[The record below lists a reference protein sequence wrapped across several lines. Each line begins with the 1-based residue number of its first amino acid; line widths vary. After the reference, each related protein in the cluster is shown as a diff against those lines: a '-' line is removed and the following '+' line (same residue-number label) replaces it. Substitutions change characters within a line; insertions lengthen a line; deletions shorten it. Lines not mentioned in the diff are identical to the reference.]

1 MKKFMDSAWAMRL
14 LALVCALVL
23 FAYVNS
29 LKSSHNT
36 SILTNSSSK
45 TTLTS
50 NRKVTINAPLEL
62 NVNSTKYFVTGYP
75 ENVKVT
81 IEGPAALVT
90 TTANTQ
96 NFKVYANLSDLSVGR
111 HSVKVQVDGLNKE
124 LSYSLNQKYIHI
136 NIQPRR
142 TATYKVRADFNKA
155 NVAAGYEAGTARLG
169 TSSVKVTGAV
179 SEVSRVAKVVAVVN
193 TVKNLQK
200 SVNQQAMIEA
210 LDANGQ
216 TLNVVLT
223 PSTTSVYIPIKQA
236 ATTKDVPVDL
246 KASGKTSADTSYSFS
261 TDTKSVTVTG
271 TKAALAKL
279 SSLPVDVDVS
289 DVTSNTEKTVKVS
302 TDDEDDI
309 SSVSPTSI
317 KVKITVKSNWLF
329 WNEVN

>member
-1 MKKFMDSAWAMRL
+1 MKKFMDSAWSMRL
-14 LALVCALVL
+14 LALICALAL
-23 FAYVNS
+23 FAYV
-29 LKSSHNT
+29 SSMKTNNT
-36 SILTNSSSK
+36 TSSVLTNNASK

-50 NRKVTINAPLEL
+50 NRKVTISAPLEL

-75 ENVKVT
+75 ENVKIT

-111 HSVKVQVDGLNKE
+111 HSVKVQVNGLNKE
-124 LSYSLNQKYIHI
+124 LSYTLDQKYIHI

-142 TATYKVRADFNKA
+142 TATYKVSADFNNA
-155 NVAAGYEAGTARLG
+155 NVASGYEVGSARLG
-169 TSSVKVTGAV
+169 TASVKVTGAV
-179 SEVSRVAKVVAVVN
+179 SEVSKVAKVVAVVN
-193 TVKNLQK
+193 TEKNLKK

-223 PSTTSVYIPIKQA
+223 PSTTSVYIPITA
-236 ATTKDVPVDL
+236 ATAKKDVPVDL

-261 TDTKSVTVTG
+261 TDTKSVTVMG

-279 SSLPVDVDVS
+279 DKLPVDVDVT
-289 DVTSNTEKTVKVS
+289 DVNATTTKTVDLSNTDK
-302 TDDEDDI
+302 DGI
-309 SSVSPTSI
+309 SSINPTSI
-317 KVKITVKSNWLF
+317 KVKITVKSN
-329 WNEVN
+329 

>member
-1 MKKFMDSAWAMRL
+1 MKKFMDSAWSMRL

-29 LKSSHNT
+29 TKTAHNSSL
-36 SILTNSSSK
+36 LTNSTSK

-50 NRKVTINAPLEL
+50 NRKVTISAPLEL

-96 NFKVYANLSDLSVGR
+96 NFKIYADLSSLSVG
-111 HSVKVQVDGLNKE
+111 HHTVKVQVDGLNKE
-124 LSYSLNQKYIHI
+124 LSYSLSQKYIKI

-142 TATYKVRADFNKA
+142 TATYKVSADFNKD
-155 NVAAGYEAGTARLG
+155 NVASGYEVGTPRLG

-179 SEVSRVAKVVAVVN
+179 SEVSKVAKVVAVVN
-193 TVKNLQK
+193 TEKNLQRA
-200 SVNQQAMIEA
+200 VNQQAMIEA

-223 PSTTSVYIPIKQA
+223 PSTTSVYIPITKA
-236 ATTKDVPVDL
+236 SSTKDVPVDL
-246 KASGKTSADTSYSFS
+246 KASGKTASNTSYSFA
-261 TDTKSVTVTG
+261 TDTKTVTVTG
-271 TKAALAKL
+271 TKDALSKL
-279 SSLPVDVDVS
+279 STLPVDVDVS
-289 DVTSNTEKTVKVS
+289 DVTESTTKTVKLS
-302 TDDEDDI
+302 TSDEDGVA
-309 SSVSPTSI
+309 SVNPTSI
-317 KVKITVKSNWLF
+317 KVKITVKTD
-329 WNEVN
+329 

>member
-1 MKKFMDSAWAMRL
+1 MRL
-14 LALVCALVL
+14 LALICALVL

-29 LKSSHNT
+29 SKTSNNSS
-36 SILTNSSSK
+36 SLTNNTSK

-50 NRKVTINAPLEL
+50 NRKVTISAPLEL

-75 ENVKVT
+75 ENIKIT

-96 NFKVYANLSDLSVGR
+96 NFKVYADLSDLAVGR
-111 HSVKVQVDGLNKE
+111 HSVKVKVDGLNKE

-142 TATYKVRADFNKA
+142 TATYKVSADFNDS
-155 NVAAGYEAGTARLG
+155 NVASGYEAGTARLG

-179 SEVSRVAKVVAVVN
+179 SEVSKVAKVVAVVN
-193 TVKNLQK
+193 TEKNLTK
-200 SVNQQAMIEA
+200 SVNQQAMLEA

-223 PSTTSVYIPIKQA
+223 PSTTSVYIPITQA
-236 ATTKDVPVDL
+236 NATKDVAVDL

-261 TDTKSVTVTG
+261 TDTKSVKLTG
-271 TKAALAKL
+271 SKSALAKL
-279 SSLPVDVDVS
+279 SKFPVNVDVTG
-289 DVTSNTEKTVKVS
+289 VTETTTKTVKLS
-302 TDDEDDI
+302 TSDEDGV
-309 SSVSPTSI
+309 SAVSPTSI
-317 KVKITVKSNWLF
+317 KVKITVKTDNWKF
-329 WNEVN
+329 EMR

>member
-1 MKKFMDSAWAMRL
+1 MKRFMNSPWAMRL
-14 LALVCALVL
+14 LALLCALVL
-23 FAYVNS
+23 FAYVS
-29 LKSSHNT
+29 SMKTSHNT
-36 SILTNSSSK
+36 SILTNSASK

-50 NRKVTINAPLEL
+50 NRKVTISAPLEL

-142 TATYKVRADFNKA
+142 TATYKVHTDFNKQ
-155 NVAAGYEAGTARLG
+155 NVASGYEVGTARLG

-179 SEVSRVAKVVAVVN
+179 SEVSKVAKVVAVVN
-193 TVKNLQK
+193 TEKNLKK

-223 PSTTSVYIPIKQA
+223 PSTTSVYIPISQA
-236 ATTKDVPVDL
+236 TTTKDVGLDL
-246 KASGKTSADTSYSFS
+246 KASGKTTADTSYSFS

-279 SSLPVDVDVS
+279 SSLPIDVDVT
-289 DVTSNTEKTVKVS
+289 DVKSSTEKTVKITTS
-302 TDDEDDI
+302 DDDGI
-309 SSVSPTSI
+309 LSVSPKSI
-317 KVKITVKSNWLF
+317 KVKITVKANSEASEN
-329 WNEVN
+329 

>member
-1 MKKFMDSAWAMRL
+1 VKKFMDSAWSMRL
-14 LALVCALVL
+14 LALICALAL
-23 FAYVNS
+23 FAYV
-29 LKSSHNT
+29 SSMKTNNT
-36 SILTNSSSK
+36 TSSVLTNNASK

-50 NRKVTINAPLEL
+50 NRKVTISAPLEL

-75 ENVKVT
+75 ENVKIT

-111 HSVKVQVDGLNKE
+111 HSVKVQVNGLNKE
-124 LSYSLNQKYIHI
+124 LSYTLDQKYIHI

-142 TATYKVRADFNKA
+142 TATYKVSADFNNA
-155 NVAAGYEAGTARLG
+155 NVASGYEVGSARLG
-169 TSSVKVTGAV
+169 TASVKVTGAV
-179 SEVSRVAKVVAVVN
+179 SEVSKVAKVVAVVN
-193 TVKNLQK
+193 TEKNLKK

-223 PSTTSVYIPIKQA
+223 PSTTSVYIPITA
-236 ATTKDVPVDL
+236 AAAKKDVPVDL

-261 TDTKSVTVTG
+261 TDTKSVTVMG

-279 SSLPVDVDVS
+279 DKLPVDVDVT
-289 DVTSNTEKTVKVS
+289 DVNATTTKTVDLSNTDK
-302 TDDEDDI
+302 DGI
-309 SSVSPTSI
+309 SSINPTSI
-317 KVKITVKSNWLF
+317 KVKITVKSN
-329 WNEVN
+329 

>member
-1 MKKFMDSAWAMRL
+1 MKKFMDSAWSMRL
-14 LALVCALVL
+14 LALICALVL

-29 LKSSHNT
+29 LKTSHNT

-50 NRKVTINAPLEL
+50 NRKVTISAPLEL

-75 ENVKVT
+75 ENIKVT

-124 LSYSLNQKYIHI
+124 LSYALSQKYIHI

-142 TATYKVRADFNKA
+142 TATYKVRADFNKQ
-155 NVAAGYEAGTARLG
+155 NVASGYEVGTARLG

-179 SEVSRVAKVVAVVN
+179 SEVSKVAKVVAVVN
-193 TVKNLQK
+193 TEKNLQK

-223 PSTTSVYIPIKQA
+223 PSTTSVYIPITQA
-236 ATTKDVPVDL
+236 STTKDVPVDL
-246 KASGKTSADTSYSFS
+246 KASGKTTADTSYSFA

-289 DVTSNTEKTVKVS
+289 GVTDSTTKTVKIDTS
-302 TDDEDDI
+302 DEDGI
-309 SSVSPTSI
+309 SSVSPASI
-317 KVKITVKSNWLF
+317 KVKITVKSS
-329 WNEVN
+329 

>member
-1 MKKFMDSAWAMRL
+1 MKKFMNSSWSLRL
-14 LALVCALVL
+14 LALLCALVL

-29 LKSSHNT
+29 NKSSTT
-36 SILTNSSSK
+36 SLTNNTSK

-50 NRKVTINAPLEL
+50 NRKVTISAPLEL
-62 NVNSTKYFVTGYP
+62 NVNSTKHFVTGYP
-75 ENVKVT
+75 ENVKIT

-96 NFKVYANLSDLSVGR
+96 NFKVYADLTDLAAGR

-142 TATYKVRADFNKA
+142 TASYKISADFNSA
-155 NVAAGYEAGTARLG
+155 NVADGYEMGTPRLG
-169 TSSVKVTGAV
+169 TASVKVTGAV
-179 SEVSRVAKVVAVVN
+179 SEVSKVAKVVAVVN
-193 TVKNLQK
+193 TEKNLQK

-236 ATTKDVPVDL
+236 TTTKKVAVDL
-246 KASGKTSADTSYSFS
+246 KASGKTASDTSYSFS
-261 TDTKSVTVTG
+261 TDTKSVEVTG
-271 TKAALAKL
+271 TKAALAKITK
-279 SSLPVDVDVS
+279 LPVNVDVS
-289 DVTSNTEKTVKVS
+289 GVDETTTKTVAVS
-302 TDDEDDI
+302 TSDEDGL
-309 SSVSPTSI
+309 SAVSPTTI
-317 KVKITVKSNWLF
+317 KVKITVKND
-329 WNEVN
+329 

>member
-1 MKKFMDSAWAMRL
+1 MKKFMDSAWSMRL
-14 LALVCALVL
+14 LALVCALAL
-23 FAYVNS
+23 FAYV
-29 LKSSHNT
+29 SSMKTNNT
-36 SILTNSSSK
+36 TSSVLTNNASK

-50 NRKVTINAPLEL
+50 NRKVTISAPLEL

-75 ENVKVT
+75 ENVKIT

-111 HSVKVQVDGLNKE
+111 HSVKVQVNGLNKE
-124 LSYSLNQKYIHI
+124 LSYTLDQKYIHI

-142 TATYKVRADFNKA
+142 TATYKVSADFNKA
-155 NVAAGYEAGTARLG
+155 NVASGYEVGSARLG
-169 TSSVKVTGAV
+169 TASVKVTGAV
-179 SEVSRVAKVVAVVN
+179 SEVSKVAKVVAVVN
-193 TVKNLQK
+193 TEKNLKK

-223 PSTTSVYIPIKQA
+223 PSTTSVYIPITA
-236 ATTKDVPVDL
+236 ATATKEVAVDL
-246 KASGKTSADTSYSFS
+246 KASGKTTADTSYAFS
-261 TDTKSVTVTG
+261 TDTKSVKVTG

-279 SSLPVDVDVS
+279 DKLPVDVDVTNV
-289 DVTSNTEKTVKVS
+289 DATTTKTVDLS
-302 TDDEDDI
+302 NIDEDGI

-317 KVKITVKSNWLF
+317 KVKITVKSN
-329 WNEVN
+329 

>member
-1 MKKFMDSAWAMRL
+1 VKKFMDSAWSMRL
-14 LALVCALVL
+14 LALICALAL
-23 FAYVNS
+23 FAYV
-29 LKSSHNT
+29 SSMKTNNT
-36 SILTNSSSK
+36 TSSVLTNNASK

-50 NRKVTINAPLEL
+50 NRKVTISAPLEL

-75 ENVKVT
+75 ENVKIT

-111 HSVKVQVDGLNKE
+111 HSVKVQVNGLNKE
-124 LSYSLNQKYIHI
+124 LSYTLDQKYIHI

-142 TATYKVRADFNKA
+142 TATYKVSADFNNA
-155 NVAAGYEAGTARLG
+155 NVASGYEVGSARLG
-169 TSSVKVTGAV
+169 TASVKVTGAV
-179 SEVSRVAKVVAVVN
+179 SEVSKVAKVVAVVN
-193 TVKNLQK
+193 TEKNLKK

-223 PSTTSVYIPIKQA
+223 PSTTSVYIPITA
-236 ATTKDVPVDL
+236 ATAKKDVPVDL

-261 TDTKSVTVTG
+261 TDTKSVTVMG

-279 SSLPVDVDVS
+279 DKLPVDVDVT
-289 DVTSNTEKTVKVS
+289 DVNATTTKTVDLSNT
-302 TDDEDDI
+302 DEDGI
-309 SSVSPTSI
+309 SSINPTSI
-317 KVKITVKSNWLF
+317 KVKITVKSN
-329 WNEVN
+329 

>member
-1 MKKFMDSAWAMRL
+1 MKKFMNSSWSMRL
-14 LALVCALVL
+14 LALICALVL

-29 LKSSHNT
+29 SKTSNNSS
-36 SILTNSSSK
+36 SLTNNTSK

-50 NRKVTINAPLEL
+50 NRKVTISAPLEL

-75 ENVKVT
+75 ENIKIT

-96 NFKVYANLSDLSVGR
+96 NFKVYADLSDLAVGR
-111 HSVKVQVDGLNKE
+111 HSVKVKVDGLNKE

-142 TATYKVRADFNKA
+142 TATYKVSADFNDS
-155 NVAAGYEAGTARLG
+155 NVASGYEAGTARLG

-179 SEVSRVAKVVAVVN
+179 SEVSKVAKVVAVVN
-193 TVKNLQK
+193 TEKNLTK
-200 SVNQQAMIEA
+200 SVNQQAMLEA

-223 PSTTSVYIPIKQA
+223 PSTTSVYIPITQA
-236 ATTKDVPVDL
+236 NATKDVAVDL

-261 TDTKSVTVTG
+261 TDTKSVKLTG
-271 TKAALAKL
+271 SKSALAKL
-279 SSLPVDVDVS
+279 SKFPVNVDVTG
-289 DVTSNTEKTVKVS
+289 VTETTTKTVKLS
-302 TDDEDDI
+302 TSDEDGV
-309 SSVSPTSI
+309 SAVSPTSI
-317 KVKITVKSNWLF
+317 KVKITVKSDN
-329 WNEVN
+329 

>member
-1 MKKFMDSAWAMRL
+1 MKKFMDSAWSMRL
-14 LALVCALVL
+14 LALICALAL
-23 FAYVNS
+23 FAYV
-29 LKSSHNT
+29 SSMKTNNT
-36 SILTNSSSK
+36 TSSVLTNNASK

-50 NRKVTINAPLEL
+50 NRKVTISAPLEL

-75 ENVKVT
+75 ENVKIT

-111 HSVKVQVDGLNKE
+111 HSVKVQVNGLNKE
-124 LSYSLNQKYIHI
+124 LSYTLDQKYIHI

-142 TATYKVRADFNKA
+142 TATYKVSADFNNA
-155 NVAAGYEAGTARLG
+155 NVASGYEVGSARLG
-169 TSSVKVTGAV
+169 TASVKVTGAV
-179 SEVSRVAKVVAVVN
+179 SEVSKVAKVVAVVN
-193 TVKNLQK
+193 TEKNLKK

-223 PSTTSVYIPIKQA
+223 PSTTSVYIPITA
-236 ATTKDVPVDL
+236 ATAKKDVPVDL

-261 TDTKSVTVTG
+261 TDTKSVTVMG

-279 SSLPVDVDVS
+279 DKLPVDVDVT
-289 DVTSNTEKTVKVS
+289 DVNATTTKTVDLSNT
-302 TDDEDDI
+302 DEDGI
-309 SSVSPTSI
+309 SSISPTSI
-317 KVKITVKSNWLF
+317 KVKITVKSN
-329 WNEVN
+329 

>member
-1 MKKFMDSAWAMRL
+1 MRL
-14 LALVCALVL
+14 LALICALVL

-29 LKSSHNT
+29 SKTSNNSS
-36 SILTNSSSK
+36 SLTNNTSK

-50 NRKVTINAPLEL
+50 NRKVTISAPLEL

-75 ENVKVT
+75 ENIKIT

-96 NFKVYANLSDLSVGR
+96 NFKVYADLSDLAVGR
-111 HSVKVQVDGLNKE
+111 HSVKVKVDGLNKE

-142 TATYKVRADFNKA
+142 TATYKVSADFNDS
-155 NVAAGYEAGTARLG
+155 NVASGYEAGTARLG

-179 SEVSRVAKVVAVVN
+179 SEVSKVAKVVAVVN
-193 TVKNLQK
+193 TEKNLTK
-200 SVNQQAMIEA
+200 SVNQQAMLEA

-223 PSTTSVYIPIKQA
+223 PSTTSVYIPITQA
-236 ATTKDVPVDL
+236 NATKDVAVDL

-261 TDTKSVTVTG
+261 TDTKSVKLTG
-271 TKAALAKL
+271 SKSALAKL
-279 SSLPVDVDVS
+279 SKFPVNVDVTG
-289 DVTSNTEKTVKVS
+289 VTETTTKTVKLS
-302 TDDEDDI
+302 TSDEDGV
-309 SSVSPTSI
+309 SAVSPTSI
-317 KVKITVKSNWLF
+317 KVKITVKSDNWKF
-329 WNEVN
+329 EMR

>member
-29 LKSSHNT
+29 LKSSHNA

-50 NRKVTINAPLEL
+50 NRKVTISAPLEL

-75 ENVKVT
+75 ENIKVT

-124 LSYSLNQKYIHI
+124 LSYALNQKYIHI

-142 TATYKVRADFNKA
+142 TATYKVHADFNKDNLA
-155 NVAAGYEAGTARLG
+155 SGYEAGTPRLG

-179 SEVSRVAKVVAVVN
+179 SEVSKVAKVVAVVN
-193 TVKNLQK
+193 TTKNLQK

-216 TLNVVLT
+216 TLNAVLT
-223 PSTTSVYIPIKQA
+223 PSTTSVYIPVTQA
-236 ATTKDVPVDL
+236 STTKDVSVDL

-271 TKAALAKL
+271 TKAALSKL

-289 DVTSNTEKTVKVS
+289 NVTSTTTKTVKIS
-302 TDDEDDI
+302 TSDEDGI

-317 KVKITVKSNWLF
+317 KVKITVKSN
-329 WNEVN
+329 

>member
-1 MKKFMDSAWAMRL
+1 MKKFMNSNWSLRL
-14 LALVCALVL
+14 LALLCALAL

-29 LKSSHNT
+29 SKTTHTSSL
-36 SILTNSSSK
+36 LTNSVNSTS
-45 TTLTS
+45 TNS
-50 NRKVTINAPLEL
+50 NRTVTISAPLEL

-75 ENVKVT
+75 ENIKVKIT
-81 IEGPAALVT
+81 GPAALVT

-96 NFKVYANLSDLSVGR
+96 NFKVYANLSGLSVGK

-124 LSYSLNQKYIHI
+124 LSYSLNQKYIHV

-142 TATYKVRADFNKA
+142 TANYKVTADFNHT
-155 NVAAGYEAGTARLG
+155 NVASGYEVGTARLG

-179 SEVSRVAKVVAVVN
+179 NEVSKVAKVVAVVN
-193 TVKNLQK
+193 TDKNLTK

-236 ATTKDVPVDL
+236 TAKKKLAVDL
-246 KASGKTSADTSYSFS
+246 KASGKTEADTSYSFS
-261 TDTKSVTVTG
+261 TTTSSVTVTG

-279 SSLPVDVDVS
+279 SKLPVEVDVT
-289 DVTSNTEKTVKVS
+289 DVTKTTTKTVDLS
-302 TDDEDDI
+302 TSDEDGVTA
-309 SSVSPTSI
+309 VSPSSI
-317 KVKITVKSNWLF
+317 KVKITVKSN
-329 WNEVN
+329 

>member
-1 MKKFMDSAWAMRL
+1 MKKFMDSAWSMRL
-14 LALVCALVL
+14 LALICALAL
-23 FAYVNS
+23 FAYV
-29 LKSSHNT
+29 SSMKTNNT
-36 SILTNSSSK
+36 TSSVLTNNASK

-50 NRKVTINAPLEL
+50 NRKVTISAPLEL

-75 ENVKVT
+75 ENVKIT

-111 HSVKVQVDGLNKE
+111 HSVKVQVNGLNKE
-124 LSYSLNQKYIHI
+124 LSYTLDQKYIHI

-142 TATYKVRADFNKA
+142 TATYKVSADFNNA
-155 NVAAGYEAGTARLG
+155 NVASGYEVGSARLG
-169 TSSVKVTGAV
+169 TASVKVTGAV
-179 SEVSRVAKVVAVVN
+179 SEVSKVAKGVAVVN
-193 TVKNLQK
+193 TEKNLKK

-223 PSTTSVYIPIKQA
+223 PSTTSVYIPITA
-236 ATTKDVPVDL
+236 ATAKKDVPVDL

-261 TDTKSVTVTG
+261 TDTKSVTVMG

-279 SSLPVDVDVS
+279 DKLPVDVDVT
-289 DVTSNTEKTVKVS
+289 DVNATTTKTVDLSNT
-302 TDDEDDI
+302 DEDGI
-309 SSVSPTSI
+309 SSINPTSI
-317 KVKITVKSNWLF
+317 KVKITVKSN
-329 WNEVN
+329 

>member
-1 MKKFMDSAWAMRL
+1 MKKFMNSNWSLRL
-14 LALVCALVL
+14 LALLCALAL

-29 LKSSHNT
+29 NKLSHT
-36 SILTNSSSK
+36 SSILTSSNS
-45 TTLTS
+45 TTTNS
-50 NRKVTINAPLEL
+50 NRTVSISAPLEL

-75 ENVKVT
+75 ENIKVKIT
-81 IEGPAALVT
+81 GPAALVT

-96 NFKVYANLSDLSVGR
+96 NFKVYANLSGLSVGK

-142 TATYKVRADFNKA
+142 TANYKVSADFNQT
-155 NVAAGYEAGTARLG
+155 NVASGYEVGTPRLG

-179 SEVSRVAKVVAVVN
+179 NEVSKVAKVVAVVN
-193 TVKNLQK
+193 TDKNLTK

-236 ATTKDVPVDL
+236 TSKKKVAVDL
-246 KASGKTSADTSYSFS
+246 KASGKTEADTSYSFS

-279 SSLPVDVDVS
+279 SKLPVDVDVTN
-289 DVTSNTEKTVKVS
+289 VTKSTTKTVDVS
-302 TDDEDDI
+302 TNDEDGVA
-309 SSVSPTSI
+309 SVSPTSI
-317 KVKITVKSNWLF
+317 KVKITVKSN
-329 WNEVN
+329 

>member
-1 MKKFMDSAWAMRL
+1 MKKFMNSSWSMRL
-14 LALVCALVL
+14 LALICALVL

-29 LKSSHNT
+29 SKTSNNSS
-36 SILTNSSSK
+36 SLTNNISK

-50 NRKVTINAPLEL
+50 NRKVTISAPLEL

-75 ENVKVT
+75 ENIKIT

-96 NFKVYANLSDLSVGR
+96 NFKVYADLSDLAVGR
-111 HSVKVQVDGLNKE
+111 HSVKVKVDGLNKE

-142 TATYKVRADFNKA
+142 TATYKVSADFNDS
-155 NVAAGYEAGTARLG
+155 NVASGYEAGTARLG

-179 SEVSRVAKVVAVVN
+179 SEVSKVAKVVAVVN
-193 TVKNLQK
+193 TEKNLTK
-200 SVNQQAMIEA
+200 SVNQQAMLEA

-223 PSTTSVYIPIKQA
+223 PSTTSVYIPITQA
-236 ATTKDVPVDL
+236 NATKDVAVDL

-261 TDTKSVTVTG
+261 TDTKSVKLTG
-271 TKAALAKL
+271 SKSALAKL
-279 SSLPVDVDVS
+279 SKFPVNVDVTG
-289 DVTSNTEKTVKVS
+289 VTETTTKTVKLS
-302 TDDEDDI
+302 TSDEDGV
-309 SSVSPTSI
+309 SAVSPTSI
-317 KVKITVKSNWLF
+317 KVKITVKTDN
-329 WNEVN
+329 

>member
-1 MKKFMDSAWAMRL
+1 MKKFMDSAWSMRL

-29 LKSSHNT
+29 LKSTHN
-36 SILTNSSSK
+36 SSVLTNGTSN

-75 ENVKVT
+75 ENIKVK

-96 NFKVYANLSDLSVGR
+96 NFKVYANLSNLSAGR

-124 LSYSLNQKYIHI
+124 LSYELSQKYIHV

-142 TATYKVRADFNKA
+142 TATYKVKADFNKA
-155 NVAAGYEAGTARLG
+155 NLASGYEAGSIRLG

-179 SEVSRVAKVVAVVN
+179 SEVSKVAKVVAVVN
-193 TVKNLQK
+193 TEKNLRK

-223 PSTTSVYIPIKQA
+223 PSTTSVYIPVSQA
-236 ATTKDVPVDL
+236 TTTKDVAVDL
-246 KASGKTSADTSYSFS
+246 KASGKTTADTSYSFS

-271 TKAALAKL
+271 TKSALEKI
-279 SSLPVDVDVS
+279 SSLPVDVDVT
-289 DVTSNTEKTVKVS
+289 DVKSSTTKSVKLS
-302 TDDEDDI
+302 IDGEDGL
-309 SSVSPTSI
+309 SAVSPKSI
-317 KVKITVKSNWLF
+317 KVKITVKGND
-329 WNEVN
+329 

>member
-1 MKKFMDSAWAMRL
+1 MKKFMDSAWSMRL
-14 LALVCALVL
+14 LALVCALAL
-23 FAYVNS
+23 FAYV
-29 LKSSHNT
+29 SSTKTNNT
-36 SILTNSSSK
+36 SSSLLTNSTSK

-50 NRKVTINAPLEL
+50 NRKVTISAPLEL

-75 ENVKVT
+75 ENVKIT

-142 TATYKVRADFNKA
+142 TATYKVSADFNKS
-155 NVAAGYEAGTARLG
+155 NVASGYEVGSARLG
-169 TSSVKVTGAV
+169 TASVKVTGAV
-179 SEVSRVAKVVAVVN
+179 SEVSKVAKVVAVVN
-193 TVKNLQK
+193 TEKNLRK

-223 PSTTSVYIPIKQA
+223 PSTTSVYIPITA
-236 ATTKDVPVDL
+236 ATTKKDVPVDL
-246 KASGKTSADTSYSFS
+246 KASGKTSAETSYSFS
-261 TDTKSVTVTG
+261 TDTKSVIVTG

-279 SSLPVDVDVS
+279 DKLPVDVDVTNI
-289 DVTSNTEKTVKVS
+289 DATTTKTVDISNT
-302 TDDEDDI
+302 DEDGI
-309 SSVSPTSI
+309 SSVSPTTI
-317 KVKITVKSNWLF
+317 KVKITVKN
-329 WNEVN
+329 N

>member
-1 MKKFMDSAWAMRL
+1 VKKFMDSAWSMRL
-14 LALVCALVL
+14 LALICALAL
-23 FAYVNS
+23 FAYV
-29 LKSSHNT
+29 SSMKTNNT
-36 SILTNSSSK
+36 TSSVLTNNASK

-50 NRKVTINAPLEL
+50 NRKVTISAPLEL

-75 ENVKVT
+75 ENVKIT

-111 HSVKVQVDGLNKE
+111 HSVKVQVNGLNKE
-124 LSYSLNQKYIHI
+124 LSYTLDQKYIHI

-142 TATYKVRADFNKA
+142 TATYKVSADFNNA
-155 NVAAGYEAGTARLG
+155 NVASGYEVGSARLG
-169 TSSVKVTGAV
+169 TASVKVTGAV
-179 SEVSRVAKVVAVVN
+179 SEVSKVAKVVAVVN
-193 TVKNLQK
+193 TEKNLKK

-223 PSTTSVYIPIKQA
+223 PSTTSVYIPITA
-236 ATTKDVPVDL
+236 ATAKKDVPVDL

-261 TDTKSVTVTG
+261 TDTKSVTVMG

-279 SSLPVDVDVS
+279 DKLPVDVDVT
-289 DVTSNTEKTVKVS
+289 DVNATTTKTVDLSNTDK
-302 TDDEDDI
+302 DGI
-309 SSVSPTSI
+309 SSINPTSI
-317 KVKITVKSNWLF
+317 KVKITVKSN
-329 WNEVN
+329 

>member
-1 MKKFMDSAWAMRL
+1 MRL
-14 LALVCALVL
+14 LALICALVL

-29 LKSSHNT
+29 SKTSNNSS
-36 SILTNSSSK
+36 SLTNNISK

-50 NRKVTINAPLEL
+50 NRKVTISAPLEL

-75 ENVKVT
+75 ENIKIT

-96 NFKVYANLSDLSVGR
+96 NFKVYADLSDLAVGR
-111 HSVKVQVDGLNKE
+111 HSVKVKVDGLNKE

-142 TATYKVRADFNKA
+142 TATYKVSADFNDS
-155 NVAAGYEAGTARLG
+155 NVASGYEAGTARLG

-179 SEVSRVAKVVAVVN
+179 SEVSKVAKVVAVVN
-193 TVKNLQK
+193 TEKNLTK
-200 SVNQQAMIEA
+200 SVNQQAMLEA

-223 PSTTSVYIPIKQA
+223 PSTTSVYIPITQA
-236 ATTKDVPVDL
+236 NATKDVAVDL

-261 TDTKSVTVTG
+261 TDTKSVKLTG
-271 TKAALAKL
+271 SKSALAKL
-279 SSLPVDVDVS
+279 SKFPVNVDVTG
-289 DVTSNTEKTVKVS
+289 VTETTTKTVKLS
-302 TDDEDDI
+302 TSDEDGV
-309 SSVSPTSI
+309 SAVSPTSI
-317 KVKITVKSNWLF
+317 KVKITVKTDNWKF
-329 WNEVN
+329 EMR

>member
-1 MKKFMDSAWAMRL
+1 MKKFMNSAWSMRL
-14 LALVCALVL
+14 LALLCALVL

-29 LKSSHNT
+29 MKTSHNT
-36 SILTNSSSK
+36 SILTNSASK

-50 NRKVTINAPLEL
+50 NRKVTISAPLEL

-96 NFKVYANLSDLSVGR
+96 NFKVYANLSGLSVGR

-124 LSYSLNQKYIHI
+124 LSYQLSTKYIHI

-142 TATYKVRADFNKA
+142 TATYKVHADFNKE
-155 NVAAGYEAGTARLG
+155 NAASGYEVGTPRLG

-179 SEVSRVAKVVAVVN
+179 SEVSKVAKVVAVVN
-193 TVKNLQK
+193 TQKNLQK
-200 SVNQQAMIEA
+200 AVNQQAMIEA

-223 PSTTSVYIPIKQA
+223 PSTTSVYIPITA
-236 ATTKDVPVDL
+236 ATTTKDVPVDL

-271 TKAALAKL
+271 TKDALAKL
-279 SSLPVDVDVS
+279 NKLPVDVDVS
-289 DVTSNTEKTVKVS
+289 NVTETTTQTVKVS
-302 TDDEDDI
+302 TSDEDGI

-317 KVKITVKSNWLF
+317 KVKITVKSN
-329 WNEVN
+329 